1 MVDKWNRRW
10 LQPTVMGVAGALLL
24 GALWARAQEEASTMA
39 KASGTQRPKISYQ
52 CALPMSNEEL
62 RKKLSPEQYQ
72 VLRKNGTERPFANAL
87 WNNKR
92 PGLYVDPISGQPL
105 FASLDKFDSGT
116 GWPSFTQPIDPEM
129 LIEHADR
136 SHGMMRTEVRS
147 KTSDSHL
154 GHVFDDGPAP
164 TGLRYC
170 INSAALKFVPLED
183 LEKEGYGQYLVLFQQ
198 PPKAGSAAR

>member
-1 MVDKWNRRW
+1 MRHVQKLTRCQNAA
-10 LQPTVMGVAGALLL
+10 LGVAGVLLV
-24 GALWARAQEEASTMA
+24 AASWAQAEEETRMA
-39 KASGTQRPKISYQ
+39 KPPGTERPKISYQ
-52 CALPMSNEEL
+52 CALPMSDAQL
-62 RKKLSPEQYQ
+62 RETLSPEQYRI
-72 VLRKNGTERPFANAL
+72 LRENGTERPFANPL

-105 FASLDKFDSGT
+105 FASLAKFDSGT

-129 LIEHADR
+129 LIEREDR
-136 SHGMMRTEVRS
+136 GHGMTRTEVRS

-154 GHVFDDGPAP
+154 GHVFNDGPEP

-183 LEKEGYGQYLVLFQQ
+183 LEKTGYGQYLVLFQR
-198 PPKAGSAAR
+198 PPKADEAVH